1 MNLIN
6 KRNQVLLPLSFFD
19 RKDKRW
25 KNLKLRLF
33 QIGDHAHRCQNKTR
47 KNLSNFFRLTLENP
61 DIVRTFRLVRTTL
74 DLNWTRGS
82 VTVPVPELQRTH
94 LSAWPAGDFPVG
106 SLHHVTPR
114 LIAEEWG
121 GAGGGGAGAGPARAR
136 RSVTSAPQVTF
147 VTSSSSSLRLC
158 ARGSLGSAR
167 RGTRTEPGQGGHW
180 PGADPVMLGTVK
192 MEGHEAPDWTG
203 YYSEEVGTARARR
216 TTGPSRDHRTLRK
229 REEVYLKK
237 IKREKTKTASQTLKF
252 LFNRSEP
259 NLQKRIIKI

>member
-106 SLHHVTPR
+106 SLHHVTPPADCR
-114 LIAEEWG
+114 RVGGSRRRGRGGWTCAREEERHISTAGHLRHLLLILT
-121 GAGGGGAGAGPARAR
+121 P
-136 RSVTSAPQVTF
+136 S
-147 VTSSSSSLRLC
+147 LC
-158 ARGSLGSAR
+158 ARLAGLGAARNTDRTGTGGPLTRSGPRHAGHGEDGRARGSGLDRLLQR
-167 RGTRTEPGQGGHW
+167 RGRYRAHASNDRAEPG
-180 PGADPVMLGTVK
+180 
-192 MEGHEAPDWTG
+192 
-203 YYSEEVGTARARR
+203 S
-216 TTGPSRDHRTLRK
+216 
-229 REEVYLKK
+229 
-237 IKREKTKTASQTLKF
+237 
-252 LFNRSEP
+252 
-259 NLQKRIIKI
+259 